1 MEDKMSERMPKVLV
15 VAINA
20 WQDQGANH
28 TLSEIFSCWDKSKVS
43 QIYVRG
49 GLPSTAVCDRFLRI
63 SENDIIRSVV
73 KRNTK
78 TASVVENC
86 FGELS
91 EAQQKELELERKRYS
106 KRKKNN
112 SSVKSLCREVI
123 WFLSKWKSKEL
134 LDFIKESDPD
144 VIFLPM
150 VPVVY
155 MPRIQYYIVRTL
167 KKPTVFYILDDCYSY
182 RNMKKS
188 PLTFLQRFWGRIYI
202 KKIMKHTDRIFTM
215 TPKAS
220 ETFEKIF
227 SVKASILTKAVDY
240 SNLEFC
246 PESPRE
252 PLTMVYTG
260 RLYFGREDALA
271 NIAKA
276 VHSINRDGERLR
288 LHIYAPEKVSDG
300 ALLRELHHSVKY
312 MGEVTRNEVKRIQQE
327 SDIAI
332 FAESLHK
339 KYRFAAGMS
348 FSTKLTDYFASG
360 RCIFAVGDKDIAP
373 IDYLMREDAAC
384 VVTDYKDIEATLR
397 RLCDNPE
404 LITEYGRKAF
414 ECGKRN
420 HSDTGVYPAFIKEM
434 KEIAG
439 EY

>member
-1 MEDKMSERMPKVLV
+1 MSEKLPKVLV

-20 WQDQGANH
+20 WQDNGANH
-28 TLSEIFSCWDKSKVS
+28 TLSEIFSCWDKSRVA

-86 FGELS
+86 FGEMS
-91 EAQQKELELERKRYS
+91 EEQQRELEIERKRYS
-106 KRKKNN
+106 KRKANN
-112 SSVKSLCREVI
+112 ITIKSLGREAV

-134 LDFIKESDPD
+134 LDFIKDFDPD

-167 KKPTVFYILDDCYSY
+167 KKPTVFYVLDDCYSY
-182 RNMKKS
+182 HNMKKS
-188 PLTFLQRFWGRIYI
+188 PIAFLQRFFGRRYI
-202 KKIMKHTDRIFTM
+202 KKIMRHTVRIFTM

-220 ETFEKIF
+220 EMFEKMF
-227 SVKASILTKAVDY
+227 SVKSSILTKAVDY
-240 SNLEFC
+240 SSLEFC
-246 PESPRE
+246 PEPPRE

-260 RLYFGREDALA
+260 RLYMGREDALA

-276 VHSINRDGERLR
+276 VHSINRDGERLI
-288 LHIYAPEKVSDG
+288 LHIYTPEKVSDER
-300 ALLRELHHSVKY
+300 LLRELHHSVKY
-312 MGEVTRNEVKRIQQE
+312 MGEVTRNGVKRIQQE

-360 RCIFAVGDKDIAP
+360 RCIFALGDKSIAP

-384 VVTDYKDIEATLR
+384 VVTDYGDIEEALR
-397 RLCDNPE
+397 NLCDNPE

-420 HSDTGVYPAFIKEM
+420 HSDTVVYPAFIKKM

>member
-1 MEDKMSERMPKVLV
+1 MSEKLPKVLV

-20 WQDQGANH
+20 WQDQGANN
-28 TLSEIFSCWDKSKVS
+28 TLSEIFSCWDKSRVS

-49 GLPSTAVCDRFLRI
+49 GLPGTAVCDRFLRI
-63 SENDIIRSVV
+63 SENDIIRSVI

-78 TASVVENC
+78 TAAEVKNC

-91 EAQQKELELERKRYS
+91 EAQQKELEIERKRYS

-112 SSVKSLCREVI
+112 GSVKSLCREVI

-134 LDFIKESDPD
+134 LDFIRESDPD

-150 VPVVY
+150 VPVIY
-155 MPRIQYYIVRTL
+155 MPRIQYYIVKTL
-167 KKPTVFYILDDCYSY
+167 GKPAVFYVLDDCYSY

-188 PLTFLQRFWGRIYI
+188 PVAFLQRFIGRRYI
-202 KKIMKHTDRIFTM
+202 KKIMRHTDRIFTM
-215 TPKAS
+215 TPKAN
-220 ETFEKIF
+220 EVFEEIF
-227 SVKASILTKAVDY
+227 SVKTSILTKAVDY

-246 PESPRE
+246 PTKPGE

-288 LHIYAPEKVSDG
+288 LHIYAPEKVADE
-300 ALLRELHHSVKY
+300 ALLRELHHSVKF
-312 MGEVTRNEVKRIQQE
+312 MGEVTREEVERIQQE
-327 SDIAI
+327 SDIVL

-339 KYRFAAGMS
+339 KYRHAAGMS

-360 RCIFAVGDKDIAP
+360 RCIFALGDRDIAP
-373 IDYLMREDAAC
+373 IDYLIREDAAC
-384 VVTDYKDIEATLR
+384 VVTDYKDIEDALR

-414 ECGKRN
+414 ECGKKN
-420 HSDTGVYPAFIKEM
+420 HSTTVVFPAFIEEM
-434 KEIAG
+434 KKIAG